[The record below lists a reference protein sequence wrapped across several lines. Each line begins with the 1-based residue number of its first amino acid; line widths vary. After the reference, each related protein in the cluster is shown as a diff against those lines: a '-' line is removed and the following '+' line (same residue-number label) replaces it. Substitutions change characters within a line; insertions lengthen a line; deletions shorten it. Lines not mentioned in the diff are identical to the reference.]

1 MDANNKVFEL
11 GRATEG
17 YVLKQFPNKTSY
29 IDFTL
34 AVDNKKYTKE
44 NGRPKAFFFNVRV
57 FGKTAEYLEK
67 YGETKGRLLVVGSLE
82 SDSYTKEGTNQKIY
96 YTRINAEEVHII
108 DYKKKETV
116 KGTEDTFGGY
126 ATFAP
131 GEDAELPF
139 N

>member
-11 GRATEG
+11 GRATDG
-17 YVLKQFPNKTSY
+17 YVMKQFRNGTSY
-29 IDFTL
+29 IDFVL
-34 AVDNKKYTKE
+34 AVDNKKATKE
-44 NGRPKAFFFNVRV
+44 NNLTKTFFFNVRV

-82 SDSYTKEGTNQKIY
+82 SDSYTKEGTNQKVY

-108 DYKKKETV
+108 DYKKKETG
-116 KGTEDTFGGY
+116 KDKEDPFGGY
-126 ATFAP
+126 ASFAP
-131 GEDAELPF
+131 GEEADLPF